1 MICHLIFC
9 LSIVLELSF
18 TAEIW
23 QVKTQPAP
31 PMLPFIKELNWKEK
45 MLSRITQN
53 KTHFSAYI
61 VELSMFFFLNL
72 FSSFLSPGS
81 LLKLHSFPILKRP
94 LLELAGVK
102 TNVSSASSCVPFHCL
117 RPCAYKPGKLPPKAT
132 VAHTPPNPTAGE
144 GFTAL
149 LDIYTIA
156 LDGVEHLRPPETL
169 SSSSNA
175 SVTWLSHFL
184 WGPSPR
190 SSPRPSGFSLRDWF
204 GLCHSPGAL
213 IRGSTRGFVRSKN
226 TLPAVLQDT
235 YENSSSADVN
245 LFLFSICKCDF

>member
-1 MICHLIFC
+1 
-9 LSIVLELSF
+9 
-18 TAEIW
+18 
-23 QVKTQPAP
+23 
-31 PMLPFIKELNWKEK
+31 
-45 MLSRITQN
+45 
-53 KTHFSAYI
+53 
-61 VELSMFFFLNL
+61 MFFFLNL

-149 LDIYTIA
+149 LDICTIA